1 MSANNTV
8 ILIGRLTS
16 DPRVSY
22 SQGEKPCAI
31 ASFSLAVDRGDKN
44 KTTDFINCK
53 AIGNRGEFAEKY
65 LKKGTKVV
73 AKGYWQ
79 TGNYTNKEGVKVY
92 TNECLCEDLTFA
104 ESKAASSESD
114 MPNSLRDE
122 LPMMNTQ
129 APPTRPATD
138 ANEFMPIPEGI
149 DEYLPFAVPR

>member
-16 DPRVSY
+16 DPKVSY
-22 SQGEKPCAI
+22 TQGDKPCAV

-65 LKKGTKVV
+65 LKKGTKVI

-92 TNECLCEDLTFA
+92 TNECLCEDLAFG
-104 ESKAASSESD
+104 ESKNASSGNES
-114 MPNSLRDE
+114 
-122 LPMMNTQ
+122 TQ
-129 APPTRPATD
+129 EAPVGSIKPSDVPFI
-138 ANEFMPIPEGI
+138 NIPEGI
-149 DEYLPFAVPR
+149 SEELPFAFPR